1 MEYDLISNL
10 GNAIDNVFNYSN
22 SEDSSRKTVAK
33 LINDREMSITFMSI
47 VNVARESDLQIQVS
61 QINKESNHY
70 ISARLNGIKKEF
82 KSCAGRPLKTKK
94 ISESDSFEVITTS
107 AFSHFKTYKVC
118 YTKTFEV
125 S

>member
-1 MEYDLISNL
+1 MEYDLVSNL

-22 SEDSSRKTVAK
+22 GEDSSRKTVAK
-33 LINDREMSITFMSI
+33 LINDKEMSITFMSI
-47 VNVARESDLQIQVS
+47 VNVAREKDLQVQVGH
-61 QINKESNHY
+61 INKESNHH
-70 ISARLNGIKKEF
+70 ITARLNSIKKEF

-94 ISESDSFEVITTS
+94 IGESDSFEVITTS